1 MFFSSKRDIWL
12 MFIFWLLIF
21 LFIIPPLFIMDAS
34 WIGVLIP
41 FSGAIVML
49 WIWFNTGYTIEESVI
64 KINYGPI
71 KKSIDI
77 HEINSIRSARNPF
90 IDPALSMDKIEI
102 NYAAF
107 KTIAISPKNQEEFV
121 HQLLR
126 KNPHI
131 RIERNNR

>member
-1 MFFSSKRDIWL
+1 

>member
-90 IDPALSMDKIEI
+90 IDPALSMDKVEI
-102 NYAAF
+102 NYATF

>member
-1 MFFSSKRDIWL
+1 VFFSSKRDIWL